1 MNFPFSLS
9 KLSKKKLNFIDLHR
23 QRDSRNSSGVNLAKL
38 INKNIKSVFDHGQ
51 YIVGPEVGQLEER
64 LKNFTGSKHA
74 LGVSSGTDG
83 LLIAL
88 MALGIGENDEVIT
101 TSFSFFATAEVIVLL
116 KAKPVFVDIEPDSY
130 NINPKKIEEKINSKT
145 KAIIAVS
152 LYGQPANFEKINI
165 IANKY
170 SIPVIEDAAQ
180 SFGSEQNGIKSCNLS
195 SIGVTSFFPSKP
207 LGCYGDGGACF
218 TNSDELAKKIR
229 RISLHGQEKRYFHT

>member
-9 KLSKKKLNFIDLHR
+9 KLSTKKLNFIDLHR

-88 MALGIGENDEVIT
+88 
-101 TSFSFFATAEVIVLL
+101 
-116 KAKPVFVDIEPDSY
+116 
-130 NINPKKIEEKINSKT
+130 
-145 KAIIAVS
+145 
-152 LYGQPANFEKINI
+152 
-165 IANKY
+165 
-170 SIPVIEDAAQ
+170 
-180 SFGSEQNGIKSCNLS
+180 
-195 SIGVTSFFPSKP
+195 
-207 LGCYGDGGACF
+207 
-218 TNSDELAKKIR
+218 
-229 RISLHGQEKRYFHT
+229 